1 MQQNR
6 LHRQPVWHTLTREQK
21 LVRIAELRRRQQAE
35 LEAEGRRL
43 QVLLG

>member
-1 MQQNR
+1 MRQSRLPRQQG
-6 LHRQPVWHTLTREQK
+6 WHTLTREQK
-21 LVRIAELRRRQQAE
+21 LVKIAELRRRQQAE